1 MSQLQP
7 SVIEG
12 EKHPSW
18 LIEHLDG
25 IKFTLKKELTDLH
38 GDGGNSKN
46 GGKEGRFLYYSEKV
60 LLFMNLITCK
70 SCFNIFA

>member
-18 LIEHLDG
+18 LIEHLDS
-25 IKFTLKKELTDLH
+25 INNTLEKVLTDLH
-38 GDGGNSKN
+38 GDTPFELNYVK
-46 GGKEGRFLYYSEKV
+46 
-60 LLFMNLITCK
+60 
-70 SCFNIFA
+70 A